1 MTTRRVFLSAIL
13 IPAWLAL
20 GCSAPS
26 ALPAPAELPAAEQ
39 KKEAKLPQA
48 PPPHAKKTT
57 AELLVGKWR
66 EVSTDGEPL
75 VKGYEATL
83 EFTKD
88 GKVCFRVE
96 KSPRRIPP
104 PRFGKYW
111 LKGNLIQ
118 YAVEPTTETP
128 RQDWSVIIKQL
139 DEQKMVLTVPEVSKG
154 NEYVRIPEK

>member
-1 MTTRRVFLSAIL
+1 MLRPLGTAHGGRVAS
-13 IPAWLAL
+13 PR
-20 GCSAPS
+20 
-26 ALPAPAELPAAEQ
+26 AEEG
-39 KKEAKLPQA
+39 AKLPQA

-104 PRFGKYW
+104 PRFGKYRVA
-111 LKGNLIQ
+111 GQVIGF
-118 YAVEPTTETP
+118 ATEPTTE
-128 RQDWSVIIKQL
+128 RLAQNWSVVLKQL
-139 DEQKMVLTVPEVSKG
+139 DEHKLIFALNEEDKG
-154 NEYVRIPEK
+154 NEYVRIK